1 MSQVRTSS
9 EKTTIRAPIVIT
21 AAGAYLA
28 EVFPLS
34 SALIATEPIAIPIEN
49 SAVSVLYTRGS
60 AASAFLIRG
69 GNRTISTV
77 PIIQKKLI
85 ARMAR
90 NSRGMCIVA
99 LTSRQEA
106 VIGL

>member
-1 MSQVRTSS
+1 MGQVRTSS
-9 EKTTIRAPIVIT
+9 EKKTIRPPMVIT
-21 AAGAYLA
+21 EAGAYFA

-34 SALIATEPIAIPIEN
+34 RALMATEPIAMPIEN
-49 SAVSVLYTRGS
+49 MAVSVLYTRGS
-60 AASAFLIRG
+60 ALSAFLIRG
-69 GNRTISTV
+69 GNSTISTV

-99 LTSRQEA
+99 LTSRHDA